1 MSVRSILEIVL
12 HIESFRNIDLFYQ
25 GLYFLK
31 FNIYM
36 ENDQVFNIFVI
47 SSDFQFFCKL
57 QKIYAHPYC
66 ATEAY
71 KTVLENSQA
80 KGSMKFSDNQFFK
93 QASIV
98 ENTSSFLTKAFF
110 IRFCEEEIDLN
121 DFCHFRIEFD
131 VKSKYE
137 NTNLFLEVELM
148 FQDCL
153 SNGNVNNL
161 VSGENNQK
169 DANVREKKNNKIFKC
184 S

>member
-36 ENDQVFNIFVI
+36 ENDQVFIFFSI
-47 SSDFQFFCKL
+47 FNHFSNFFFFFKF

-71 KTVLENSQA
+71 KTVLENSQG

-93 QASIV
+93 QASII

-131 VKSKYE
+131 VKPKYE

-161 VSGENNQK
+161 ANGENNQK
-169 DANVREKKNNKIFKC
+169 DANVREKIK
-184 S
+184 